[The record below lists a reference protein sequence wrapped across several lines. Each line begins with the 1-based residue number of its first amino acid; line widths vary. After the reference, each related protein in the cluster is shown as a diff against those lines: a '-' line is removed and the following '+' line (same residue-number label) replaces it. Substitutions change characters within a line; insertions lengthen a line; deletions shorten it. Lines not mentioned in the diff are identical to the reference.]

1 MKKSKIIRF
10 LSAPKADKNL
20 FVFFWLCAVFACLP
34 NRILSNENT
43 FRHPPKQKRLLYL
56 PLDERFTTR
65 DLFLS
70 FAKITDFEILT
81 PEKSQLSNK
90 KIPPDIKALENWT
103 ENAARRAG
111 AAVISADMLLY
122 GGLIASRTSGETLAQ
137 IHERLKILENIR
149 RNNPK
154 LPIYVSTT
162 VMRMPAYSSADEE
175 PDYYAKYGRQIFL
188 FSEAAHRY
196 EVLKNPA
203 DKTAA
208 ETFRNQ
214 IPKEILD
221 DYLARRARN
230 FAINKALIELVKK
243 DVINRLVITL
253 DDNAEYGLFKKEAA
267 ELMHLSANHAD
278 RIAIYPGADEA
289 QLPLLSRFVLG
300 KKRLKVFVAYR
311 YPESKNLIPAFEGQ
325 PLEESIKQQ
334 ISAAGGIITNR
345 QTNADCILYVNNF
358 KEKQIFPPKDA
369 AEFPR
374 SAEPLEALLNR
385 AGIKSTGEKIL
396 IAADVNYYNGAEVQ
410 LVARIFASNIAPEK
424 IAYAGWNTSG
434 NTLGSAIPLG
444 FLRRAMKE
452 TPDFR
457 AQYKKLLWARF
468 MEDWVYMV
476 EGREQ
481 IRNDLKKR
489 NLSGFDKDAILEK
502 NYEQMMQNLFNWR
515 GNIVNR
521 FLQTDFKAEKV
532 FFPWH
537 RSFEIGFE
545 TVER

>member
-1 MKKSKIIRF
+1 MQAKTKRLLPASGLRG
-10 LSAPKADKNL
+10 NL
-20 FVFFWLCAVFACLP
+20 FAVFRLCTVFACL
-34 NRILSNENT
+34 ISVLSAAEN
-43 FRHPPKQKRLLYL
+43 FFDRAPKPKKLLYL

-90 KIPPDIKALENWT
+90 KIPPDIKLLEDWT
-103 ENAARRAG
+103 ENAARRAD

-137 IHERLKILENIR
+137 IRERLHIFQNIR
-149 RNNPK
+149 RKNPR
-154 LPIYVSTT
+154 LPVYVSTT
-162 VMRMPAYSSADEE
+162 VMRMPAYSSAEEE

-188 FSEAAHRY
+188 FSEAAHRF

-208 ETFRNQ
+208 ENFRNQ
-214 IPKEILD
+214 IPREILD
-221 DYLARRARN
+221 DYLARRTRN
-230 FAINKALIELVKK
+230 FTINKELIELVKRN
-243 DVINRLVITL
+243 VINRLVITL

-267 ELMHLSANHAD
+267 ELARLSAGYTD

-300 KKRLKVFVAYR
+300 KKRLKVYAAYR

-325 PLEESIKQQ
+325 PLAESIRQQ
-334 ISAAGGIITNR
+334 ISAAGGILTDLQND
-345 QTNADCILYVNNF
+345 ADCILYVNNF
-358 KEKQIFPPKDA
+358 REKQTFPPKEPTALPRDA
-369 AEFPR
+369 EK
-374 SAEPLEALLNR
+374 LETLLNR
-385 AGIKSTGEKIL
+385 AGLKSIGRKVL
-396 IAADVNYYNGAEVQ
+396 IAADVNYYNGADVRF
-410 LVARIFASNIAPEK
+410 VAEIFAGSLNPER

-444 FLRRAMKE
+444 FLRSEMKE
-452 TPDFR
+452 TPELR
-457 AQYKKLLWARF
+457 RQYKKLLWARF

-481 IRNDLKKR
+481 IRGDLKKR
-489 NLSGFDKDAILEK
+489 NLPGFEKDAALEQ
-502 NYEQMMQNLFNWR
+502 NYVQMMQNLFDVR
-515 GNIVNR
+515 GSFINR
-521 FLQTDFKAEKV
+521 FLQSDFKAEKV

-537 RSFEIGFE
+537 RPFEIGFE
-545 TVER
+545 TVNR